1 MVNRRSIA
9 LGFTLI
15 ELLVAISIMA
25 IVAVLGWRGLDGIV
39 RARISLNRQLEQ
51 TRGLQLAFAQLQN
64 DCALINN
71 AKTVIAD
78 ENRLVLVRMVITEN
92 LPSRMQVV
100 TYRLRNGVLTRAESV
115 PSRRIADIDAA
126 KAAALR
132 DENLDQGV
140 VLQENVGA
148 MWVLSWY
155 VSSNGWRE
163 GVGDPQSGPLTGI
176 LFNIHLKGHPSPMAK
191 VFLLGAG

>member
-100 TYRLRNGVLTRAESV
+100 TYRLRNGVLTRAESA
-115 PSRRIADIDAA
+115 PSRRVADIDAA